1 MNVPTGIGLMIV
13 KALEQNGA
21 KVYIVG
27 RRKEVLEKVAKEE
40 AVSIFHTFLLSYLDV
55 PLGTT
60 NAEVTL
66 SSLLNGLDSFRN

>member
-1 MNVPTGIGLMIV
+1 MKIPTGIGLMIV

-40 AVSIFHTFLLSYLDV
+40 AVSTIYQ
-55 PLGTT
+55 
-60 NAEVTL
+60 
-66 SSLLNGLDSFRN
+66 